1 MGVNKLFDISRSSLA
16 AYQKALAVTSNNIA
30 NANNPNYAR
39 QRVVLSTEIPDVR
52 TRVAFGS
59 GVKLEDIVRVKSN
72 ITETQIRTYNQSYSF
87 ANKQSSILG
96 QVESLL
102 SEPSELG
109 LSNLMS
115 NFFNSWDEL
124 SVNPTSVPLRNN
136 VVQTAQQMSTK
147 LENLYSGMN
156 RIKSD
161 LKGESKDLVQKLN
174 GLTEQIRVLN
184 RQVYEGNATGGS
196 SVNDLL
202 DKRDQLVN
210 ELSQIANINVS
221 YDEYNVANISIGGV
235 FAVDRIQSTQ
245 FTLTEDSGK
254 LKITTE
260 DGAASLTLNGGELF
274 AIAKV
279 YNKQI
284 PDYQKDLDT
293 IANSIYEQVNSLHS
307 SAYSNTQPPSTN
319 IKFFDSYD
327 HGVLKL
333 NSSIVDNV
341 NLIAVSNDGTSGNNS
356 IALQIAKIQDLGIVD
371 GVTISEKYSNFIS
384 GLGNEKRVQE
394 QNSQSYE
401 LVLNQLE
408 VQKSEYSGV
417 SIDEEMISV
426 LKFQRSYDASAKLI
440 KVADEILQTLLQ
452 LV

>member
-184 RQVYEGNATGGS
+184 RQVYEGNA
-196 SVNDLL
+196 D
-202 DKRDQLVN
+202 
-210 ELSQIANINVS
+210 
-221 YDEYNVANISIGGV
+221 
-235 FAVDRIQSTQ
+235 
-245 FTLTEDSGK
+245 
-254 LKITTE
+254 
-260 DGAASLTLNGGELF
+260 
-274 AIAKV
+274 
-279 YNKQI
+279 
-284 PDYQKDLDT
+284 
-293 IANSIYEQVNSLHS
+293 
-307 SAYSNTQPPSTN
+307 
-319 IKFFDSYD
+319 
-327 HGVLKL
+327 
-333 NSSIVDNV
+333 
-341 NLIAVSNDGTSGNNS
+341 
-356 IALQIAKIQDLGIVD
+356 
-371 GVTISEKYSNFIS
+371 
-384 GLGNEKRVQE
+384 
-394 QNSQSYE
+394 
-401 LVLNQLE
+401 
-408 VQKSEYSGV
+408 
-417 SIDEEMISV
+417 
-426 LKFQRSYDASAKLI
+426 
-440 KVADEILQTLLQ
+440 
-452 LV
+452 

>member
-293 IANSIYEQVNSLHS
+293 IAS
-307 SAYSNTQPPSTN
+307 
-319 IKFFDSYD
+319 KF
-327 HGVLKL
+327 
-333 NSSIVDNV
+333 
-341 NLIAVSNDGTSGNNS
+341 TSF
-356 IALQIAKIQDLGIVD
+356 KCVF
-371 GVTISEKYSNFIS
+371 KYSTTFN
-384 GLGNEKRVQE
+384 K
-394 QNSQSYE
+394 Y
-401 LVLNQLE
+401 
-408 VQKSEYSGV
+408 
-417 SIDEEMISV
+417 
-426 LKFQRSYDASAKLI
+426 
-440 KVADEILQTLLQ
+440 KVF
-452 LV
+452 